1 MKIDMTLLSLALILA
16 APGAGVALGAT
27 LSPAL
32 GTAVSPER
40 ARPAPKIQDDPTAAE
55 ILDAMDRNLTFQTRT
70 ARVKMIVE
78 GRRTRE
84 YEMVTYGRGAEDSA
98 IEYLSPARERGTR
111 MLKLADELWIYMPT
125 VDRVQKISGH
135 MLREGMMGSDV
146 SYEDLMTSRELQDD
160 YDARILG
167 EEGLDGADT
176 WQLELTAKDE
186 AVSYPRRVMWI
197 DKESFIPLKQELYA
211 LSGMLLKTWTMGD
224 VEAFEDGRLF
234 PTSMV
239 IQDHVRPGSSTRMEF
254 SDIRFGIELEQEV
267 FSLRWLERR

>member
-1 MKIDMTLLSLALILA
+1 MRIDLTLLSLLLLLA
-16 APGAGVALGAT
+16 MPEGG
-27 LSPAL
+27 PAEHV
-32 GTAVSPER
+32 AVSPTPV
-40 ARPAPKIQDDPTAAE
+40 APAPTIPDDPTAAE
-55 ILDAMDRNLTFQTRT
+55 ILDAMDRNLTFESRT

-111 MLKLADELWIYMPT
+111 MLKLADELWIYMPA

-146 SYEDLMTSRELQDD
+146 SYEDLMTSRELRDD
-160 YDARILG
+160 YDAAILG
-167 EEGLDGADT
+167 EESLDGRDT
-176 WQLELTAKDE
+176 WQLELTARDE
-186 AVSYPRRVMWI
+186 TVSYPRRVMWI
-197 DKESFIPLKQELYA
+197 DKESFIPLKQELFA

-224 VEAFEDGRLF
+224 VEAFEGGRLF
-234 PTSMV
+234 PTTMV
-239 IQDHVRPGSSTRMEF
+239 IQDHVRAGSATRMEF